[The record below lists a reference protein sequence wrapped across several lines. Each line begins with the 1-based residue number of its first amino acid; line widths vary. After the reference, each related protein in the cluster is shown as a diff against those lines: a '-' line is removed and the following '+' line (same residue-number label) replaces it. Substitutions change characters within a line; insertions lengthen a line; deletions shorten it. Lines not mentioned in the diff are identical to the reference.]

1 MPGRHGFGEPLE
13 ARALRRGLGASM
25 REALA
30 IKSGYNRSH
39 LRQSPVRS
47 SLSQDN
53 GAAHLP

>member
-1 MPGRHGFGEPLE
+1 
-13 ARALRRGLGASM
+13 M